1 MLIFTA
7 ILAIGLVS
15 KGLIIHFQM
24 LQVTVSQGAPDST
37 KHHHRQVRNNLSPR
51 GVNTENTPVTMTMT
65 ERQQL
70 AELVQQ
76 NMERHRRRQHHL
88 R

>member
-1 MLIFTA
+1 MSP
-7 ILAIGLVS
+7 GSSES
-15 KGLIIHFQM
+15 K
-24 LQVTVSQGAPDST
+24 
-37 KHHHRQVRNNLSPR
+37 KRHHRQVRNNLSRDSKSPED
-51 GVNTENTPVTMTMT
+51 TETPVTMTIS

-76 NMERHRRRQHHL
+76 NMERHRRKQHHI